1 MFPFKERFCFRG
13 ETTPESF
20 IGMAVLAWWLNGVF
34 KWSKTT
40 NPNGKLAEHYTIHTV
55 DETNIRKES
64 MVKLE
69 IHPPRKCGQ

>member
-1 MFPFKERFCFRG
+1 
-13 ETTPESF
+13 
-20 IGMAVLAWWLNGVF
+20 MAVLAWWLNRVF

-69 IHPPRKCGQ
+69 IHPPRKCGQQKEMGIYFRIPEQGCASLK